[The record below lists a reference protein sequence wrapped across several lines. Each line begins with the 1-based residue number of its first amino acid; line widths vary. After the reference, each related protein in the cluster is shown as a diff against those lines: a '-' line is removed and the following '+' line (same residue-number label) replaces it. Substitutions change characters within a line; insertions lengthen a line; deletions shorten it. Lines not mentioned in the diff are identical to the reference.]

1 MRERGF
7 PAVHKKS
14 RLTCTNSTAI
24 HIDMPNDPVDR
35 HAYDSDWIA
44 SAWTESAND
53 ALLANGELTPRPRV
67 ARAMELLRLSPGQRL
82 LDIACGRGEVPALAS
97 RAGADAVGIDYSDA
111 SIAFAAKVRRTLD
124 GVQAGDFSLVQGDAC
139 TLPFADA
146 SFDRVSMLDIVE
158 HLVPQQLECM
168 FREVRRILRPGG
180 FAVVHTLPNRW
191 VYEIGYRFARL
202 IFRHLPDDPRN
213 PYEKRIHVN
222 EQDVVRLHRMLN
234 SVGLSH
240 RLWLEQHIPAQ
251 ARWNTGQAI
260 YHDQRDAVY
269 PLMARWPGRLLEGLS
284 STPLRLLLSNDIF
297 AVLWNGDTPPAS
309 AGHLRGAFVERMA
322 CYIAGST

>member
-1 MRERGF
+1 
-7 PAVHKKS
+7 
-14 RLTCTNSTAI
+14 
-24 HIDMPNDPVDR
+24 
-35 HAYDSDWIA
+35 
-44 SAWTESAND
+44 
-53 ALLANGELTPRPRV
+53 
-67 ARAMELLRLSPGQRL
+67 MELLRLAPDQRL

-97 RAGADAVGIDYSDA
+97 RMGVDAIGIDYSDA
-111 SIAFAAKVRRTLD
+111 SIAFAASMRRTLS
-124 GVQAGDFSLVQGDAC
+124 GAPAGDFSLVQGDAC

-146 SFDRVSMLDIVE
+146 TFDRVSMLDIVE
-158 HLVPQQLECM
+158 HLVPEQLERM
-168 FREVRRILRPGG
+168 FREVKRILRPGG

-202 IFRHLPDDPRN
+202 LWRRLPDDPRN

-222 EQDVVRLHRMLN
+222 EQDVVRLHRMLA

-260 YHDQRDAVY
+260 YHDQRDSVY

-284 STPLRLLLSNDIF
+284 ATPLRLLLSNDIF
-297 AVLWNGDTPPAS
+297 AVLWNDIAPPAS
-309 AGHLRGAFVERMA
+309 IGRLPGALTERMA
-322 CYIAGST
+322 AYIAG

>member
-1 MRERGF
+1 
-7 PAVHKKS
+7 
-14 RLTCTNSTAI
+14 
-24 HIDMPNDPVDR
+24 
-35 HAYDSDWIA
+35 
-44 SAWTESAND
+44 
-53 ALLANGELTPRPRV
+53 
-67 ARAMELLRLSPGQRL
+67 MELLRLAPGQRL

-97 RAGADAVGIDYSDA
+97 RIGVDAIGIDYSDA
-111 SIAFAAKVRRTLD
+111 SIAFAANMRRTLN
-124 GVQAGDFSLVQGDAC
+124 GAPAGDFSLVQGDAC

-146 SFDRVSMLDIVE
+146 TFDRVSMLDIVE
-158 HLVPQQLECM
+158 HLVPEQLECM
-168 FREVRRILRPGG
+168 FREVKRVLRPDG

-202 IFRHLPDDPRN
+202 LWRRLPDDPRN

-222 EQDVVRLHRMLN
+222 EQDVVRLHRMLA

-284 STPLRLLLSNDIF
+284 ATPLRLLLSNDIF
-297 AVLWNGDTPPAS
+297 AVLWNDIAPPAS
-309 AGHLRGAFVERMA
+309 IGRLPGAFTERVTA
-322 CYIAGST
+322 YLAGSV

>member
-1 MRERGF
+1 
-7 PAVHKKS
+7 
-14 RLTCTNSTAI
+14 
-24 HIDMPNDPVDR
+24 MPNDPVDR

-44 SAWTESAND
+44 SAWSVSAND
-53 ALLANGELTPRPRV
+53 ALLAHGGLTPRPRV
-67 ARAMELLRLSPGQRL
+67 ARAMELLRLAPGQRL

-97 RAGADAVGIDYSDA
+97 RIGVDAIGIDYSDA
-111 SIAFAAKVRRTLD
+111 SIAFAANMRRTLN
-124 GVQAGDFSLVQGDAC
+124 GAPAGDFSLVQGDAC

-146 SFDRVSMLDIVE
+146 TFDRVSMLDIVE
-158 HLVPQQLECM
+158 HLVPEQLECM
-168 FREVRRILRPGG
+168 FREVKRVLRPDG

-202 IFRHLPDDPRN
+202 LWRRLPDDPRN

-222 EQDVVRLHRMLN
+222 EQDVVRLHRMLA

-284 STPLRLLLSNDIF
+284 ATPLRLLLSNDIF
-297 AVLWNGDTPPAS
+297 AVLWNDIAPPAS
-309 AGHLRGAFVERMA
+309 IGRLPGAFTERVTA
-322 CYIAGST
+322 YLAGSV